1 MHERCA
7 AWDFGKDLKACVRAA
22 SPSGRRSRV
31 QEIRIFPTTTNVLL
45 EAGCLSRLLSAE
57 RRPDTGWTVVR
68 PNGVARVT
76 SGSVCVELAPRGQT
90 QVPPTE
96 AAWSASSGAAG
107 SCVIASRIRAV
118 SGASRS
124 PRHRLRAVV
133 ISQSS
138 TSAGA
143 GRNDRGADRR
153 WADSHSPWERA
164 SNETSTASSANSS
177 QSVPISSDP
186 TYLAMVASDINDRPR
201 KIHDWKKHS
210 ETFTELVEGNA
221 STDGIR
227 RVLHKRSRPNPRAGR
242 FAAYHGLL

>member
-1 MHERCA
+1 MPVTVA
-7 AWDFGKDLKACVRAA
+7 VSRAA
-22 SPSGRRSRV
+22 QYRLDGR
-31 QEIRIFPTTTNVLL
+31 
-45 EAGCLSRLLSAE
+45 
-57 RRPDTGWTVVR
+57 VR

-118 SGASRS
+118 SGAARS

-153 WADSHSPWERA
+153 ERTRVRRGNAPATKREPHRPRILPKACRSPRTPPIWRWWLPTSTTDPARSTIGRSTPRHSP
-164 SNETSTASSANSS
+164 NSS
-177 QSVPISSDP
+177 REMLPPTESAGYCTKDP
-186 TYLAMVASDINDRPR
+186 DLTLA
-201 KIHDWKKHS
+201 
-210 ETFTELVEGNA
+210 L
-221 STDGIR
+221 
-227 RVLHKRSRPNPRAGR
+227 AGR
-242 FAAYHGLL
+242 FAAYHGLLGRATPAASR